1 MLPAHNLSV
10 VTGWLVREYHDDDL
24 EAVVHLWDETASAG
38 QLSVFSVG
46 ECLGAL
52 REDQPAVIAVS
63 DGHVVGVALATVT
76 GERAWVMRI
85 AVHPQRRGEGMPS
98 ALLKDLERLL
108 IELRV
113 RRIAYVLPHEE
124 LMAEGLTKAGYERQ
138 PAVAYYEKKEALGPG
153 EAVTL
158 ESLGGRVL
166 PGDLWDRLS
175 GMHEEKTLIENRI
188 IAPLAHPEEAGGH
201 GVLPPRAI
209 VLFGPPGTGKT
220 TFARGIASRL
230 GWPFVEIFPSRLA
243 GDEGG
248 LAQALRATFARVGE
262 LERVVVFIDEVEE
275 IAPQREFGPSL
286 GQGSHGVVNELLKS
300 IPTFRER
307 DTRLLVCA
315 TNSVRSLDRA
325 FLRPGRFDYVIPVGP
340 PDKDARAAMWV
351 THVARSRRS
360 DVDVDALTVASESLT
375 PADIDY
381 AARKAAQY
389 AFEREVIAGEA
400 GAVRGASTEDY
411 LIAVRQVRPTV
422 TAADV
427 AAFRED
433 IAEYARV

>member
-1 MLPAHNLSV
+1 VA
-10 VTGWLVREYHDDDL
+10 GWLVREYHDDDL
-24 EAVVHLWDETASAG
+24 EGVVHLWDETAALG

-46 ECLGAL
+46 ECLAAL
-52 REDQPAVIAVS
+52 REDQPAVVAVS
-63 DGHVVGVALATVT
+63 GGDLVGAAVATVS

-85 AVHPQRRGEGMPS
+85 AVHPERRGEGMPS

-108 IELRV
+108 AEKRV

-124 LMAEGLTKAGYERQ
+124 RLAEGLTNAGYERHD
-138 PAVAYYEKKEALGPG
+138 AVAFYEKREGLGPG
-153 EAVTL
+153 EAATL
-158 ESLGGRVL
+158 EQLGGRML

-175 GMHEEKTLIENRI
+175 GMREEKALIENRV
-188 IAPLAHPEEAGGH
+188 IAPLAHPEAAREH

-243 GDEGG
+243 GDERG
-248 LAQALRATFARVGE
+248 LANALRDTFAKVGE

-275 IAPQREFGPSL
+275 IAPQREFGASATP
-286 GQGSHGVVNELLKS
+286 GQGSHGVVNELLKT

-315 TNSVRSLDRA
+315 TNSVRSLDQA
-325 FLRPGRFDYVIPVGP
+325 FLRPGRFDYVLPVGP
-340 PDKDARAAMWV
+340 PDAEARRAIWT
-351 THVARSRRS
+351 THVERSERG
-360 DVDVDALTVASESLT
+360 DVDLDALVRASETFT

-381 AARKAAQY
+381 AAR
-389 AFEREVIAGEA
+389 
-400 GAVRGASTEDY
+400 
-411 LIAVRQVRPTV
+411 
-422 TAADV
+422 
-427 AAFRED
+427 
-433 IAEYARV
+433 